1 MRDFHWR
8 GLTWALVLVPSLAL
22 SQAQLI
28 PTELQTLYFPNTHK
42 ETGYTPADMV
52 LQDGVGRTVIFEILN
67 LTPYKIHYTGSSL
80 RDQKTRLISER
91 NDLVSPERILPLAE
105 KSGLEPG
112 SPRQVH
118 RVAWYEPVRRGAGGI
133 HWASSSVRAG
143 RQAGPAAVPES
154 R

>member
-1 MRDFHWR
+1 MQKRTGR
-8 GLTWALVLVPSLAL
+8 GAAAPLFRKAIEGKIGAFNFLITLGFLLSLL
-22 SQAQLI
+22 LLFVSLHVH
-28 PTELQTLYFPNTHK
+28 F
-42 ETGYTPADMV
+42 ETISRRIE
-52 LQDGVGRTVIFEILN
+52 DGNR
-67 LTPYKIHYTGSSL
+67 HRSSL

-143 RQAGPAAVPES
+143 REAGPAAVPES